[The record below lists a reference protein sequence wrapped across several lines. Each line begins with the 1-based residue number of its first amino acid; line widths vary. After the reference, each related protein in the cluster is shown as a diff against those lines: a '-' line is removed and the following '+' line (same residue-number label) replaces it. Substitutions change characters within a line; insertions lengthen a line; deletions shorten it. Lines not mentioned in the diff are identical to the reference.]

1 MGTASTRSKAA
12 DEGDKGILLRAYAV
26 PAAGNGARAQLGVP
40 VYPQCCIPPPALYSI
55 SPHPV
60 RRACRQRGQKKYVF
74 LQCLYG
80 QTKEKNEKKKK
91 RQSRFVIFLPRM
103 GSPHFTRRKTDEE
116 ELVLRLRLF
125 GPAIALWYGFIR
137 VVTSELKVQHHV
149 PAPSCSVL

>member
-40 VYPQCCIPPPALYSI
+40 VYPQCCIPPQPCTA
-55 SPHPV
+55 SPPT
-60 RRACRQRGQKKYVF
+60 
-74 LQCLYG
+74 LYG
-80 QTKEKNEKKKK
+80 VHAVSGGRKNTSFYNVCMGKPRKKMKKKKK